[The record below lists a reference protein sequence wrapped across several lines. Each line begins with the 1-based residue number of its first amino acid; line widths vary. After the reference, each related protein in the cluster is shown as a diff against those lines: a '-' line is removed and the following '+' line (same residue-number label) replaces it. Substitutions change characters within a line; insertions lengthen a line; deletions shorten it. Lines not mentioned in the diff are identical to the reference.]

1 LFFFNHYAC
10 EHFQDNSRRN
20 EEKPINFVE
29 LQLRT
34 TKNSPPHFLM
44 DWFAGG
50 LNYQIEHH
58 LFPTLPRHNLF
69 KVSHLVKE
77 FCEKNKLPYQSCGF
91 FSRYCRSS
99 QTIIFGCSISFCLF
113 LKFIFFIRKIPFF

>member
-1 LFFFNHYAC
+1 LWEDFVSLSLFFFNHYAC

-91 FSRYCRSS
+91 FQGIVDLHKQLSLVARSVS
-99 QTIIFGCSISFCLF
+99 VYF
-113 LKFIFFIRKIPFF
+113 